1 MISHSARFS
10 RAYLVKIFTVLVLSL
25 TAALVLHQLSFT
37 EYLNIT
43 QQDIDIL
50 QQCTLTS
57 TDGAAREIYKPIPDT
72 IHQIWKTSNTSS
84 YPAHASHDSW
94 KAHYK
99 PMGYT
104 VKLWTDD
111 DIATLIKTNY
121 TWLLPTYN
129 GYNRN
134 IQRADLGRLVVIHS
148 EGGIYADLDVHPR
161 SVDGLM
167 CLQIQGLQ
175 AIFAP
180 TGGTVGL
187 SNHFFMAEQGA
198 DFLEWTLQEAK
209 RRGGSASKWILL
221 PYLKV
226 FWSTGPLMLTG
237 AFRQYAW
244 MYGKVQ
250 VDVALLDEAHAKK
263 VVGHAAGRSWHDA
276 DGKVLNYFGD
286 HLHVNR
292 EVAIALALFATAGL
306 CCCVRRSRGRVM
318 RSRISTWLGRG
329 ENVLKDPCGLSIFN
343 ESQPVRR

>member
-1 MISHSARFS
+1 MMSNRMSFS
-10 RAYLVKIFTVLVLSL
+10 RACLVKIFAVIVLSL

-37 EYLNIT
+37 EYLSIT
-43 QQDIDIL
+43 QQDINIL
-50 QQCTLTS
+50 YQCPPTS
-57 TDGAAREIYKPIPDT
+57 TNASAREIYRPIPDT

-94 KAHYK
+94 KARYE

-111 DIATLIKTNY
+111 DIAALIKTNY
-121 TWLLPTYN
+121 SWLLPTYN
-129 GYNRN
+129 GYGRN
-134 IQRADLGRLVVIHS
+134 IQRADLGRLVVVHS

-161 SVDGLM
+161 SIDGLM
-167 CLQIQGLQ
+167 CLQILGQQ

-180 TGGTVGL
+180 TGGTAGL

-198 DFLEWTLQEAK
+198 DFLEWGLQEAK

-237 AFRQYAW
+237 AFRQYVW
-244 MYGKVQ
+244 MYGKGQ
-250 VDVALLDEAHAKK
+250 VDVALLDESHAKK

-286 HLHVNR
+286 HVHVSR
-292 EVAIALALFATAGL
+292 EAVIVLALFAIAGL
-306 CCCVRRSRGRVM
+306 SYCMRRNRGRVM
-318 RSRISTWLGRG
+318 RSKVSTWLSQG
-329 ENVLKDPCGLSIFN
+329 ENLLKHSSGPSN
-343 ESQPVRR
+343 V

>member
-1 MISHSARFS
+1 MTSNRISCPLAC
-10 RAYLVKIFTVLVLSL
+10 LVKVSAVLVLSL
-25 TAALVLHQLSFT
+25 AAALVFHQLSFT

-43 QQDIDIL
+43 QRDINVL
-50 QQCTLTS
+50 QKCPPTS
-57 TDGAAREIYKPIPDT
+57 TDRHAREFSRPIPDT

-84 YPAHASHDSW
+84 YPAYASHDSW
-94 KAHYK
+94 KTKYE
-99 PMGYT
+99 PLGYT

-111 DIATLIKTNY
+111 DIATLIETNY

-129 GYNRN
+129 EYGRN

-167 CLQIQGLQ
+167 CLQILGHQ

-180 TGGTVGL
+180 TGGTAGL
-187 SNHFFMAEQGA
+187 SNHFFMAEQGS

-209 RRGGSASKWILL
+209 RRGGAASKWILL

-250 VDVALLDEAHAKK
+250 VDVALLDEGHAKR

-292 EVAIALALFATAGL
+292 EVAVALALFSMAVL
-306 CCCVRRSRGRVM
+306 SYCVRRNRGRVM
-318 RSRISTWLGRG
+318 RSKFSTWLSPG
-329 ENVLKDPCGLSIFN
+329 ENVLKDPFGPSN
-343 ESQPVRR
+343 V